1 MTWTQ
6 DAIKHGK
13 SVFPEESCGLLV
25 KIDGEE
31 QYWECR
37 NISVQPLETFVID
50 PDDWVEAEDISD
62 EVVAVVHSHPKGG
75 VEPSEADKES
85 CEFFRWPFYIFD
97 PKKETWNY
105 LEPKNYIVCP
115 RLKESTNPD
124 PNLRTIR
131 LYGRLAREIGWKT
144 LHADVDN
151 VASVLAYL
159 NLSLIHI

>member
-37 NISVQPLETFVID
+37 NISAQPLETFVID
-50 PDDWVEAEDISD
+50 PDDWIEAEDISD
-62 EVVAVVHSHPKGG
+62 EVVAVVHSHPQGG
-75 VEPSEADKES
+75 VEPSKADKES

-97 PKKETWNY
+97 PEE
-105 LEPKNYIVCP
+105 EPTSKYSKI
-115 RLKESTNPD
+115 ST
-124 PNLRTIR
+124 
-131 LYGRLAREIGWKT
+131 
-144 LHADVDN
+144 
-151 VASVLAYL
+151 
-159 NLSLIHI
+159 